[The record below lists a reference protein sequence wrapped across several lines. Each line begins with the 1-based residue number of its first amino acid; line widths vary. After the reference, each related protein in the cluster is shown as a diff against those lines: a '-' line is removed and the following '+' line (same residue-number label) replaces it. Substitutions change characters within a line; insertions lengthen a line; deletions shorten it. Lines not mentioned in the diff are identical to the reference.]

1 MSRTIRRGG
10 QAGARVRRFHCVV
23 ARGAREQ
30 LSEATLP
37 GVDAL
42 SGARSR
48 GRALRGAPYG
58 ARSADRSLWG
68 ALCRS
73 HPTERAPRGAPQEK
87 IKSGLHRG

>member
-1 MSRTIRRGG
+1 MNLTIRRGG
-10 QAGARVRRFHCVV
+10 QAEARVRRFHCVV
-23 ARGAREQ
+23 SRGAREQ

-58 ARSADRSLWG
+58 ARSADRTL
-68 ALCRS
+68 RS
-73 HPTERAPRGAPQEK
+73 AP
-87 IKSGLHRG
+87 